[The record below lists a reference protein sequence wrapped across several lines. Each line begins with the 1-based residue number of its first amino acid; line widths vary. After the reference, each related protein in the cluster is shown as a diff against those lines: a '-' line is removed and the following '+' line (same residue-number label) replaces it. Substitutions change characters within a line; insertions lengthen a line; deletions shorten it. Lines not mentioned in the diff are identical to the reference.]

1 MKRKTGGLNKSLHT
15 ECNSFL
21 CPGPEHRAARWKWG
35 KKLNTPEKRAI
46 GTDSWHFCQRGLLYS
61 DAHQSESLHNIQE
74 NFQGVFWYLVFKYE
88 WPAQNYMTFEGR
100 KLSNRK
106 KNMRL

>member
-1 MKRKTGGLNKSLHT
+1 MQFFPMSRLRASGSQVEVGRES
-15 ECNSFL
+15 
-21 CPGPEHRAARWKWG
+21 EHPR
-35 KKLNTPEKRAI
+35 ERAI

-61 DAHQSESLHNIQE
+61 DAYQSESLHNIQA

-88 WPAQNYMTFEGR
+88 WPAQNYMTFEEK